1 MLFALIH
8 GLLRLEPATS
18 HGVPRRERHA
28 KVAGHGQDVA
38 LKVPEHEV
46 PAALVDAE
54 LDLAMGARVV
64 VGRADNPGG
73 QSEMPR

>member
-1 MLFALIH
+1 
-8 GLLRLEPATS
+8 
-18 HGVPRRERHA
+18 
-28 KVAGHGQDVA
+28 
-38 LKVPEHEV
+38 
-46 PAALVDAE
+46 